1 MLLFFKQFAPRVT
14 ALLLC
19 INAAGSGAQA
29 PHDHAAMLAARPA
42 SAEPPA
48 ASASAT
54 LAYES
59 VFTRYKSYRD
69 EKAGAWRD
77 ANDTVDRIGGW
88 RAYAKEAQQPDSAA
102 PAAPVTSPP
111 SMSGVPPAIA
121 PKPDPHAGHGRKP

>member
-19 INAAGSGAQA
+19 IYAASSGAQA
-29 PHDHAAMLAARPA
+29 PQDHAAMLAARPA
-42 SAEPPA
+42 SAAPLA

-102 PAAPVTSPP
+102 PVTSPP